1 MRPSLLSLL
10 IAGFFA
16 YAGTAKAIDPW
27 APKLSTNTTSSDH
40 GGVGLWQMPSAR
52 MAPDGEFAVQMSR
65 VDAYDRY
72 SFALQALK
80 NFEFVF
86 RYNSLNNQLYGP
98 KDFSGNLTLKDRAFD
113 AKLSLVDEGN
123 WMPALAVGAR
133 DFLGTGLFSSEYLVA
148 SKRYYNWDITAGLMW
163 GNIGSRTDL
172 SNPFIILSSR
182 FEGDRVNTGSVGG
195 EANSNTWFKGKH
207 ASLFAGVS
215 YQLPNQ
221 PLWIMAEYDANN
233 YQKEP
238 RSTQFNA
245 NSPVNVGVKYRYNDW
260 LDVGLSYQRGDTIG
274 LNIGIRTNFMDKSA
288 PIPKME
294 PPIQPPVQATIV
306 PVLQQQVNQPE
317 LTSAEPAKE
326 AASLTV
332 LRQQLQSVG
341 VNPMALSWNEES
353 RTLIVALHNQRHRS
367 LSRAIGRASRVLLA
381 HTDAQVWAFQ
391 FRLLNGDGLAT
402 DEVKL
407 MRHQLVQV
415 MNKQLSPAVVSRYVE
430 RVNTSLTPAALAN
443 DAATPQSEARELP
456 SVKTQTYPYWTASL
470 SPAMRHN
477 IGGPDDFY
485 QFQLMMVAPLELKI
499 RPGLSLSSSFTAN
512 VYNTFDKLTLESDS
526 KLPKVR
532 SDIKNY
538 LQQQGAVSLTSF
550 QADYLTQLGANS
562 YGRVSGG
569 LFEEMF
575 GGVGGEFL
583 YAPAGKRWAVG
594 VDAYWVKQREFDQ
607 KFDFRDYQANTGH
620 ATWYH
625 QWPWFNINSKLSV
638 GQYLAG
644 DRGYT
649 LDVSRV
655 FDNGVTVGGFFTR
668 TNVSAAEFGEGSF
681 DKGIYISIPLD
692 FMTTRYTS
700 NSFGMVWKPL
710 TRDGGAML
718 HNSKRLYPTVRSGR
732 ADDLFNGAADLAD

>member
-1 MRPSLLSLL
+1 MRPTLLSLL
-10 IAGFFA
+10 IAGFFVHSSLTQA
-16 YAGTAKAIDPW
+16 ADPW
-27 APKLSTNTTSSDH
+27 TPKLSTNVTSSDH
-40 GGVGLWQMPSAR
+40 GGVGLWQMPTAR
-52 MAPDGEFAVQMSR
+52 MAPDGEFAVQVSR

-98 KDFSGNLTLKDRAFD
+98 KSFSGDLTYKDRAFD
-113 AKLSLVDEGN
+113 AKLSLVDEGK
-123 WMPALAVGAR
+123 WMPAIAVGAR

-148 SKRYYNWDITAGLMW
+148 SKRYNNWDMSAGIMW

-172 SNPFIILSSR
+172 SNPFGVISDR
-182 FEGDRVNTGSVGG
+182 FNQDRVNSGPATG
-195 EANSNTWFKGKH
+195 EAQSNSWFKGKH

-215 YQLPNQ
+215 YQLPDQ
-221 PLWIMAEYDANN
+221 PWWLLAEYDAND

-238 RSTQFNA
+238 FGEKLRV
-245 NSPVNVGVKYRYNDW
+245 NSPINVGVKYRYNDW
-260 LDVGLSYQRGDTIG
+260 LDLGLSYQRGDTIG
-274 LNIGIRTNFMDKSA
+274 LSIGMRTNFMDKTA

-294 PPIQPPVQATIV
+294 PPLQPSAQSTILPVFQQLAAPSALATDK
-306 PVLQQQVNQPE
+306 PV
-317 LTSAEPAKE
+317 AEAVSVSNLK
-326 AASLTV
+326 
-332 LRQQLQSVG
+332 QQLQSVG
-341 VNPMALSWNEES
+341 VNPIALSWNEES
-353 RTLIVALHNQRHRS
+353 RTLIVALQNQRHRS
-367 LSRAIGRASRVLLA
+367 LSRAVGRASRILIA
-381 HTDAQVWAFQ
+381 HTDQQVLAFQ
-391 FRLLNGDGLAT
+391 FRLLNSDGMAT

-415 MNKQLSPAVVSRYVE
+415 MNKQLSPAVVSRYAE
-430 RVNTSLTPAALAN
+430 RIHPARQPAVLAN
-443 DAATPQSEARELP
+443 EVTPHSDQQVLP
-456 SVKTQTYPYWTASL
+456 SIHTQTYPYWTASL

-485 QFQLMMVAPLELKI
+485 QFQIMLVAPLALNI

-532 SDIKNY
+532 SDIKHY
-538 LQQQGAVSLTSF
+538 LQQQGAVSLTSL
-550 QADYLTQLGANS
+550 QADYLTRLGTNS

-583 YAPAGKRWAVG
+583 YAPAGKRWALG

-625 QWPWFNINSKLSV
+625 QWPWFNINTKLSV

-668 TNVSAAEFGEGSF
+668 TNVSASDFGEGSF

-692 FMTTRYTS
+692 FMTTRYTT
-700 NSFGMVWKPL
+700 NSVGMLWKPL

-718 HNSKRLYPTVRSGR
+718 HNNKRLYPNVKGGR
-732 ADDLFNGAADLAD
+732 ADDLFNGAVDLAD